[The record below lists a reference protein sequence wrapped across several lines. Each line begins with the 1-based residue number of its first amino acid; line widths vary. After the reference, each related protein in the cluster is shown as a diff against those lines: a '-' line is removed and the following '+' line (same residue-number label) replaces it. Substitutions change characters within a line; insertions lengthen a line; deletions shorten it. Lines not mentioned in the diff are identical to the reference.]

1 MRRRFGLR
9 GVLETLGRR
18 PKIDIVAHQ
27 LVERLMQLNDTER
40 CVLADL
46 IATLRRDFSA
56 SRVLLYGSAARDQL
70 QEGSDIDLLVVL
82 PKVDWEIE
90 KQIVERCFQA
100 ELKCSRVISAA
111 CFTNDELTRTPLRVS
126 PFVLNVHREGI
137 EL

>member
-1 MRRRFGLR
+1 MR
-9 GVLETLGRR
+9 
-18 PKIDIVAHQ
+18 
-27 LVERLMQLNDTER
+27 LNDTER
-40 CVLADL
+40 FALAEL

-90 KQIVERCFQA
+90 KQVVERCFQS
-100 ELKCSRVISAA
+100 ELKCNRVISAA
-111 CFTNDELTRTPLRVS
+111 CFSADELAQTPLRVS

>member
-1 MRRRFGLR
+1 MR
-9 GVLETLGRR
+9 
-18 PKIDIVAHQ
+18 
-27 LVERLMQLNDTER
+27 LNDTER

-46 IATLRRDFSA
+46 TATLRRDFSA
-56 SRVLLYGSAARDQL
+56 SKVLLYGSAARDQL

-90 KQIVERCFQA
+90 KQVVKRCFQA

-111 CFTNDELTRTPLRVS
+111 CFTNDELTRTPLRLS

>member
-1 MRRRFGLR
+1 MR
-9 GVLETLGRR
+9 
-18 PKIDIVAHQ
+18 
-27 LVERLMQLNDTER
+27 LNDTER
-40 CVLADL
+40 SALADL
-46 IATLRRDFSA
+46 IATLRKDFGA
-56 SRVLLYGSAARDQL
+56 SRVLLYGSAARNQL

-100 ELKCSRVISAA
+100 ELKCSRVISAT
-111 CFTNDELTRTPLRVS
+111 CFSNDELTRSPLRVS